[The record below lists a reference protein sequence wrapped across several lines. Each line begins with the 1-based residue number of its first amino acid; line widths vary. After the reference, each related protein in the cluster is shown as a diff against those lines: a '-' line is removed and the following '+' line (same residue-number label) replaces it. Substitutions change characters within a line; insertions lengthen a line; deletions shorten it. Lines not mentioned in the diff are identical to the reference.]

1 MHFSQSIIQGFRNL
15 LALGFAALVLSA
27 CQTGPDVRHVGPTMT
42 GPSGANTLGNI
53 ERNYTYNSDIYLNVA
68 VPVFDPGLPLDRNG
82 NLDYEQ
88 LVEDDIWPQIRRLE
102 ANRFALDTK
111 KALSKTNSFGSIDVT
126 PDTNASADI
135 YVLGKINH
143 SDTETI
149 NISVRVMDGTNAL
162 WGTETFEYRV
172 SEGFY
177 RDAFNSGNNP
187 YEPIFTSIAN
197 YVYDLLREKSEAQ
210 KANIQAVSE
219 LRYAAMYSPE
229 TMGSYL
235 EQRSTRNGVVYSING
250 FPADEDPMLQRI
262 RMIQAEEQSFISDLQ
277 NNYAAFYEQSD
288 SSYSDYH
295 RETLPVAAT
304 IRREKAQRGRQQAT
318 ALLAAVG
325 AGLLLR
331 NSGSTAGEIG
341 AIVLGA
347 TSLYNI
353 GGAIQTNRNL
363 DNQRQLLTEMGQNLD
378 IEVTPQVIEYRDQT
392 IELQGTAREQY
403 TQLRAQLFEIYKVEA
418 TPEQNL

>member
-1 MHFSQSIIQGFRNL
+1 MHFSKSMVQVVRKL
-15 LALGFAALVLSA
+15 LILGITAFVLTA
-27 CQTGPDVRHVGPTMT
+27 CQTGPDVRHVGPSMT
-42 GPSGANTLGNI
+42 GPSGSGTLGNNQ
-53 ERNYTYNSDIYLNVA
+53 RNYTYNSDIYLNVA

-82 NLDYEQ
+82 NVDYEQ

-111 KALSKTNSFGSIDVT
+111 NALSKTNSFGSIDVT
-126 PDTNASADI
+126 PDTNSSADL

-149 NISVRVMDGTNAL
+149 SISVRVMDGTNAL
-162 WGTETFEYRV
+162 WGSQTFEYQV

-210 KANIQAVSE
+210 KANIQAVTE

-235 EQRSTRNGVVYSING
+235 EQKSTRNGVVYSING

-262 RMIQAEEQSFISDLQ
+262 RLIQAEEQNFISELQ
-277 NNYAAFYEQSD
+277 DNYAAYYQQSD

-295 RETLPVAAT
+295 RETLPIAAS
-304 IRREKAQRGRQQAT
+304 IRREKAQRGRRQAT

-325 AGLLLR
+325 AGLLMK

-347 TSLYNI
+347 TSLYNV
-353 GGAIQTNRNL
+353 GGAIENNRNL
-363 DNQRQLLTEMGQNLD
+363 DNQRQLLSEMGQNLD

-392 IELQGTAREQY
+392 IELQGSAREQY
-403 TQLRAQLFEIYKVEA
+403 TQLRAQLLEIYKVEA
-418 TPEQNL
+418 TPDQNL